1 MEDED
6 MKKQIIVLLTV
17 ALMVMMTSCGSG
29 TTSSDENSGGKFDQ
43 YKAGKY
49 VEIMESGTYYLE
61 CTAYVTGIEE
71 TSNVETSMKMA
82 VDGKNSSV
90 EIIVPGF
97 DFPVRIL
104 TVDGKLYYINDD
116 EKSYAIMDGE
126 TTIDPEDTGI
136 FDYEGIKYGS
146 DGKGAISALAGVDT
160 NQYDYEEFTVG
171 TGEDKTVARY
181 YFKGDNLYAIEVTAG
196 EVSSAMVINELTQ
209 TVPDGLIEMPS
220 GYKSVELASFFQ

>member
-1 MEDED
+1 
-6 MKKQIIVLLTV
+6 MKKQMLML
-17 ALMVMMTSCGSG
+17 LMVFLLAIMTSCGSG
-29 TTSSDENSGGKFDQ
+29 TESSDEDSGGKFDQ

-49 VEIMESGTYYLE
+49 VEIMESGTYYLD
-61 CTAYVTGIEE
+61 CTAYVTGIAEV
-71 TSNVETSMKMA
+71 SNVETSMKMA

-90 EIIVPGF
+90 EIVVPGF
-97 DFPVRIL
+97 DLPVRIVTL
-104 TVDGKLYYINDD
+104 DGKSYYINDD
-116 EKSYAIMDGE
+116 EKSYAAIDGE

-146 DGKGAISALAGVDT
+146 DGKGAISALAGVDD
-160 NQYDYEEFTVG
+160 NQYDYEEFNAG
-171 TGEDKTVARY
+171 TGDDKTVARY
-181 YFKGDNLYAIEVTAG
+181 YFKGDNLYAIEVTVG